1 MSISKIFIPNIACVL
16 TNERY
21 RTYQAGFLFCH
32 LGHAPGWAFGVL
44 GCPEGGG
51 GVKIDYGLNMVL
63 SNRRGLQAE
72 QNASK
77 VKLVTLGEV
86 KSSNIITFVDFG
98 YHVNCKDFY
107 TNFCV
112 CSHR

>member
-1 MSISKIFIPNIACVL
+1 MKDTEHIRRDFYSVTWVMP
-16 TNERY
+16 
-21 RTYQAGFLFCH
+21 QG
-32 LGHAPGWAFGVL
+32 GPL
-44 GCPEGGG
+44 GCWGARRGG

-112 CSHR
+112 CSHQ

>member
-1 MSISKIFIPNIACVL
+1 MP
-16 TNERY
+16 
-21 RTYQAGFLFCH
+21 QG
-32 LGHAPGWAFGVL
+32 GPL
-44 GCPEGGG
+44 GCWGARRGGSKFIT
-51 GVKIDYGLNMVL
+51 VSNMVI

-112 CSHR
+112 CSHQ